1 MPQESYDLKRRA
13 KEQLKGKWLQAGIVC
28 FIAWLLTMAFTRE
41 NPVHYVQNILQNGQ
55 LVSAPPINFYNSFGS
70 YLSFILMGQITLGN
84 LLSFIMMGPITLGVS
99 GYFLKLIRNEG
110 PIIEDMLG
118 GLKSFL
124 KPFVLN
130 LLITIFTT
138 LWSLLFIIPGIIAV
152 FRYSMA
158 YYILLDNPQ
167 LSTFEALNQSKCMM
181 VGFKFQLFLLRFSYI
196 GWFLL
201 VVLTLGIASLWVNPY
216 YETAIANFYQDL
228 KVNSI

>member
-28 FIAWLLTMAFTRE
+28 FISWLLTMAFTGQ
-41 NPVHYVQNILQNGQ
+41 NPVHYFQNIWQNGE
-55 LVSAPPINFYNSFGS
+55 LVSAPPIHSYNSFGS
-70 YLSFILMGQITLGN
+70 YLSFILMGQINLGN
-84 LLSFIMMGPITLGVS
+84 FLSFIMMGPITLGVS

-110 PIIEDMLG
+110 PIIEDMFG

-138 LWSLLFIIPGIIAV
+138 LWSLLFIIPGIIAA

-167 LSTFEALNQSKCMM
+167 LSTFEALNQSKRMM
-181 VGFKFQLFLLRFSYI
+181 VGFKFQLFLLKFSYI

-201 VVLTLGIASLWVNPY
+201 GGLTLGIASLWVNPY